1 MDRIYPINE
10 NKRLT
15 ERRSGFMAR
24 KNKVANISTS
34 CFICNNP
41 INLVTCSQC
50 LKLSC
55 NNCQTNNLCI
65 ICDRSE
71 VPTLGQ
77 FCFYKCFK
85 FR

>member
-24 KNKVANISTS
+24 KNKVADISTN
-34 CFICNNP
+34 CFICKNP
-41 INLVTCSQC
+41 NKIEPCRSC

-55 NNCQTNNLCI
+55 NDCQTNDLCI
-65 ICDRSE
+65 LCVRSE
-71 VPTLGQ
+71 IPSLSQ
-77 FCFYKCFK
+77 CCFYKCFK